1 MKNTESLCIVYVGGE
16 SESTY
21 QVTDRETENWGE
33 GKHWKIAVDH
43 SRKRGGKAN
52 GRGREKKFSPICR
65 YVPTSLFSFL
75 SYTYSHITDDCDAFR
90 KDTDKR
96 QKKKKKMYTSMF
108 LFTHTQRTHWGVI
121 TSSPVMFLILF
132 GKCRI
137 LIIPLASAK

>member
-65 YVPTSLFSFL
+65 YVLTSLFSFL

-96 QKKKKKMYTSMF
+96 QKKKKKDVHEHVPVHTYT
-108 LFTHTQRTHWGVI
+108 THTLECNHQLPSNVPHPIWQVQNFNH
-121 TSSPVMFLILF
+121 SSGF
-132 GKCRI
+132 C
-137 LIIPLASAK
+137 